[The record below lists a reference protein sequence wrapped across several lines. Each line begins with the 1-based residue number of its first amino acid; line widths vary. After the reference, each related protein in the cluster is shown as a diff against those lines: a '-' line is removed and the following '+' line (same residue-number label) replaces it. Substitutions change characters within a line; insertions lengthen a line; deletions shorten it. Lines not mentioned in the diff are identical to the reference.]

1 MERAEVAALPE
12 PAPYAAAPRRRLVRN
27 LGVLLSSQ
35 VVTWGLTM
43 LWTVFVP
50 RALGPAQMG
59 ELTVATSVS
68 TILGAVVGLGIGTL
82 MVREIARDHH
92 RAGPLVGAALVG
104 RLVLLPPSLGA
115 VAVYTK
121 LAHTGPELTL
131 VIWLSAAAML
141 LGLFGGPF
149 LAALQALERMQ
160 YLAYSDVL
168 SKAVVAGAS
177 VALVLAGLRL
187 VPLMVLGLV
196 MAAVT
201 LALSC
206 WWGARY
212 FPVVL
217 RVPWGEVWRLAVRSL
232 PYWSTGLLLTFYM
245 WIDSLMLAA
254 MTPIQ
259 VVGWYGVPTKLF
271 GSLLFVPV
279 ILSTAYLPRLS
290 RAFRSGRES
299 LVAEGRPALE
309 LVVILSLPIFAGV
322 ALVAPS
328 LIWVL
333 YGIRY
338 LPSIPVLVILAGCIP
353 PTYLNVMAN
362 QVLIAANRQLDW
374 TKVMVGASVFNP
386 LLNLFLIRYAQT
398 HWHNGALG
406 AALALLATE
415 LAMLGAGLWLM
426 PRMFGW
432 STLGRIGRAAAA
444 TALMALAVWV
454 VESRLHLG
462 LVVQVATGVVTFSAL
477 AVAFRVLTPQEW
489 AEGRR
494 LTGGVLR
501 RLRPGARA

>member
-1 MERAEVAALPE
+1 METAEVAALPE
-12 PAPYAAAPRRRLVRN
+12 PAAYQVAPRRRLVRN
-27 LGVLLSSQ
+27 VAVLLSSQ
-35 VVTWGLTM
+35 IVTWSLTM

-50 RALGPAQMG
+50 RALGPAQLG

-68 TILGAVVGLGIGTL
+68 TILGAIVSLGIGTL
-82 MVREIARDHH
+82 MVREISRDHD
-92 RAGPLVGAALVG
+92 RAGRLVGAALVG
-104 RLVLLPPSLGA
+104 RLVLLPPSLMA
-115 VAVYTK
+115 VLLYTR
-121 LAHTGPELTL
+121 LTHSGPELTV

-149 LAALQALERMQ
+149 MAALQALERMQ
-160 YLAYSDVL
+160 YIAYSDVL

-187 VPLMVLGLV
+187 VPLMVLGLA
-196 MAAVT
+196 MAVVT
-201 LALSC
+201 VALSC

-212 FPVVL
+212 FKVVL
-217 RVPWGEVWRLAVRSL
+217 RVPWGEVWRLAVGSL

-254 MTPIQ
+254 MTPIR

-271 GSLLFVPV
+271 GSLLFIPV

-290 RAFRSGRES
+290 RAFRSGRGQ
-299 LVAEGRPALE
+299 LIAEGRPALE
-309 LVVILSLPIFAGV
+309 LVLILSLPIATGV

-333 YGIRY
+333 YGRAF
-338 LPSIPVLVILAGCIP
+338 LPSVPVLVIMAGCIP

-374 TKVMVGASVFNP
+374 TKVMAGAAVLNP
-386 LLNLFLIRYAQT
+386 LLNLVLIRYAQA

-415 LAMLGAGLWLM
+415 ILMLAAALWLM
-426 PRMFGW
+426 PRMFRW
-432 STLGRIGRAAAA
+432 STLGRVGRAVVA
-444 TALMALAVWV
+444 TALMAAAVWG
-454 VESRLHLG
+454 VERFNRG
-462 LVVQVATGVVTFSAL
+462 LVVQVSVGLITFSVL
-477 AVAFRVLTPQEW
+477 AVALRVLTREEL

-494 LTGGVLR
+494 IAGGMVR
-501 RLRPGARA
+501 RVRGARA